1 MPRRKAICHNCKVAR
16 GEVASDLRE
25 QEADSSR
32 RTVRLKKNRRII
44 DAMTHGN
51 LMENLRKSVVCHFV
65 GRIIFRKVSEIFGTP
80 PLLILICF
88 SMIVLRE
95 LTAGHSQTPP
105 ITLGR
110 ADYNTE
116 IYY

>member
-1 MPRRKAICHNCKVAR
+1 MAR

-65 GRIIFRKVSEIFGTP
+65 GRIIFRKVSEIIGTL
-80 PLLILICF
+80 PLLILLCF

-95 LTAGHSQTPP
+95 LTAGHSENQR
-105 ITLGR
+105 IGSR
-110 ADYNTE
+110 AFQRMSKH
-116 IYY
+116 